1 MTMID
6 PTPATPTETPAPT
19 ITSETISDEITAK
32 VAYLEDRA
40 TRMENLALEQRNKV
54 SRLYREL
61 NEMIS
66 NDGLSESDEIS
77 FGDLSLLLS
86 GIFDTELEFVKEY
99 DVQVTFTVYANLTIK
114 AASKDDA
121 MAIAEDISL
130 SFDESDLDIDDDTT
144 TVDESYIDSTNVEY
158 CREN

>member
-1 MTMID
+1 MID
-6 PTPATPTETPAPT
+6 PTPATPEVPATPN
-19 ITSETISDEITAK
+19 ITSETISDEIQAK
-32 VAYLEDRA
+32 VTYLEDRA

-77 FGDLSLLLS
+77 FGDLSLVLS
-86 GIFDTELEFVKEY
+86 GIFDRELEFVKEY

-114 AASKDDA
+114 ATSQEEAEN
-121 MAIAEDISL
+121 IADNISL
-130 SFDESDLDIDDDTT
+130 SVDEDDLDVDDDTT
-144 TVDESYIDSTNVEY
+144 TIDETYIDSTNVEY